1 VKRRRTHPV
10 ERALRDAGRLAAGV
24 DEVGRGPLAGPVV
37 ACAIIMPF
45 SERAIRG
52 VTDSKQ
58 LSPDARE
65 RLAPFILMK
74 ALSCGIGAASVREVE
89 RDNILQ
95 ATIRAMRRALARLSM
110 PPDMVLVDGRRLPT
124 LGWEHE
130 AIIGG
135 DAKCYSIA
143 CASIVAKVTR
153 DRLMRSLAARY
164 PGSGWEHNVGYA
176 TAEHRAA
183 IGKLGM
189 TRHHR
194 PSFLGLGME
203 ARGQT
208 VLEL

>member
-1 VKRRRTHPV
+1 MKRRRTHPV
-10 ERALRDAGRLAAGV
+10 ERAMRDAGRLTAGV

-45 SERAIRG
+45 TERAIRG
-52 VTDSKQ
+52 VGDSKQ
-58 LSPDARE
+58 LSQEARE
-65 RLAPFILMK
+65 RLAPLIFQK
-74 ALSCGIGAASVREVE
+74 AIACGIGAASVREVE
-89 RDNILQ
+89 CHNILQ
-95 ATIRAMRRALARLSM
+95 ATIRAMRRALGRLRV
-110 PPDMVLVDGRRLPT
+110 PPDMVLVDGRRIPT

-164 PGSGWEHNVGYA
+164 PGYGWDHNVGYA

-183 IGKLGM
+183 IGRLGV

-194 PSFLGLGME
+194 PSFLSLE
-203 ARGQT
+203 AQAQVT
-208 VLEL
+208 LELGS